1 MKGHLFYKIMGSYLA
16 VVILSIAVMGLLIAR
31 EIKGELTSRIEED
44 LMAHAQMTTLLSRG
58 EIARNA
64 FALARMSRARV
75 TLIDASGKVIV
86 DSERNAAKMDNH
98 LNRGEIQE
106 SRVKG
111 RGKAMRYSHTLGV
124 EMLYVALP
132 LRDGSGI
139 GGYIRLAR
147 PIPEVKKSVAHLYH
161 SVYKTI
167 LIMTLLSLFAA
178 LIFSRKITSPIRKME
193 VFTRKV
199 LDGETPRTLMSESTD
214 EVGQLT
220 KNINCLIRQQQ
231 ERIRFANEE
240 KRKLEAAFAAMIEGV
255 MILDSNNRI
264 EVINNGLMNI
274 LGGRYTDLINKTPL
288 EVFRNVELQ
297 NALECFKET
306 GRPVLQ
312 EITLGNVPSI
322 ILDVNISPIQELSG
336 GDEKTMMV
344 FHEVTRLKKLEKI
357 REDFVANVTHE
368 IKTPLTA
375 IVGFIETLEEGA
387 IEDRA
392 TAEKFL
398 RIISEHAQRLNRLV
412 DGLLTL
418 SSIELGEIKLH
429 LEGISVADVVKNILP
444 VIQAKAGEKKLTI
457 HHDIPPGLPLIIADR
472 DRVAQVI
479 LNILDNA
486 VKFTPEGGRISITAS
501 EDGGGFV
508 VVRIADTGIGIPASE
523 IPRLGERF
531 YRVDK
536 TRSRELGG
544 IGLGLS
550 IVKHLMKAHQGRVE
564 IESSPGK
571 GTTVFLYF
579 PIFKQKIG
587 IKDEN

>member
-1 MKGHLFYKIMGSYLA
+1 MKGHLFYKIMGSYLV
-16 VVILSIAVMGLLIAR
+16 VVILSVAVMELLIAR

-86 DSERNAAKMDNH
+86 DSARNAAKMDNH

-106 SRVKG
+106 ARVKG

-178 LIFSRKITSPIRKME
+178 LIFCRKITSPIRKME

-199 LDGETPRTLMSESTD
+199 LNGETPGTLMSESTD
-214 EVGQLT
+214 ELGQLT

-240 KRKLEAAFAAMIEGV
+240 KRKLEAAFAAMMEGV
-255 MILDSNNRI
+255 LILDSNNRI
-264 EVINNGLMNI
+264 EVLNDSLMNI
-274 LGGRYTDLINKTPL
+274 LGRRDTDLINKTPL

-312 EITLGNVPSI
+312 EITLGNVPPI
-322 ILDVNISPIQELSG
+322 ILDVNISPIQGLSG

-375 IVGFIETLEEGA
+375 IIGFIETLEEGA
-387 IEDRA
+387 IEDRT

-412 DGLLTL
+412 NGLLTL
-418 SSIELGEIKLH
+418 SSIELGEIQLH

-444 VIQAKAGEKKLTI
+444 VIQAKAGEKKLII
-457 HHDIPPGLPLIIADR
+457 HDDIPTELPLIMADR

-550 IVKHLMKAHQGRVE
+550 IVKHFMKAHQGRVE

-571 GTTVFLYF
+571 GTTVSLYF
-579 PIFKQKIG
+579 PIFKQSIG
-587 IKDEN
+587 